1 MFVEGEQDPKP
12 YKVDRVTH
20 AGDFV
25 SRAAEYATEAEAMAH
40 RRRDDWHYR
49 ISIGQRQLWPVKKLS
64 QEIADF
70 TEARTAELR
79 RKRGPWPR

>member
-25 SRAAEYATEAEAMAH
+25 SRVAEYATEAEAMA
-40 RRRDDWHYR
+40 RRRRADWHYR
-49 ISIGQRQLWPVKKLS
+49 ISICRRQLGPVKKIS
-64 QEIADF
+64 QGD
-70 TEARTAELR
+70 R
-79 RKRGPWPR
+79 